1 MSTMGRPSSYFPDL
15 CTPAHN
21 ECLLGAT
28 GYKLASPLGGEFTL
42 SEVEGR
48 SARDDGNGYRELR
61 ELRKSRTCPAQPTR
75 SARVIQNTSP

>member
-15 CTPAHN
+15 CALAHN

-28 GYKLASPLGGEFTL
+28 GDELASPLGAEFTL

-48 SARDDGNGYRELR
+48 SARDNGNG
-61 ELRKSRTCPAQPTR
+61 
-75 SARVIQNTSP
+75 